1 MKKQNTLDLVTKV
14 FLEIKLDEI
23 KEEIDENAKNYRD
36 DVLTKLDEVMGELE
50 TIREENIL
58 GNHHVQELRKQD
70 ANHERRLRRLEHVQ
84 KTA

>member
-1 MKKQNTLDLVTKV
+1 MTTHEFSLINYLSMKKQNTLDLVTKV

-58 GNHHVQELRKQD
+58 GNHHV
-70 ANHERRLRRLEHVQ
+70 
-84 KTA
+84 

>member
-1 MKKQNTLDLVTKV
+1 MTTHEFSLINYLSMKKQNTLDLVTKV

-36 DVLTKLDEVMGELE
+36 DVLTKLDEVMDELE

-58 GNHHVQELRKQD
+58 GNHHV
-70 ANHERRLRRLEHVQ
+70 
-84 KTA
+84 

>member
-58 GNHHVQELRKQD
+58 GNHHV
-70 ANHERRLRRLEHVQ
+70 
-84 KTA
+84 

>member
-58 GNHHVQELRKQD
+58 GNHHVQESYESKMLIMKED
-70 ANHERRLRRLEHVQ
+70 
-84 KTA
+84 

>member
-36 DVLTKLDEVMGELE
+36 DVLTKLDEVMDELE

-58 GNHHVQELRKQD
+58 GNHHVQESYESKMLIMKED
-70 ANHERRLRRLEHVQ
+70 
-84 KTA
+84 